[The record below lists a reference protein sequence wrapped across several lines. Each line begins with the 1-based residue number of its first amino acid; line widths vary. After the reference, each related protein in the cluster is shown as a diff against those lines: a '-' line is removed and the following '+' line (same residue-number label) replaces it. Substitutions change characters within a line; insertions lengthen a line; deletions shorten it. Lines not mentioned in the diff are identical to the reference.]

1 MLRTMIFAGAILAAS
16 GPVLSQAFDELEGH
30 YSSQRPGLELT
41 ADLKRIEGARYAVS
55 LSTMTP
61 MRGDV
66 GGCGGEIDGEVV
78 LTGRSGVL
86 RVPEPNTPGLTPR
99 VCEIELRF
107 TAPYELTL
115 QEKSGCTY
123 FHGAACEFTG
133 KVTHDAAGL

>member
-1 MLRTMIFAGAILAAS
+1 MLRTMIFAGAMLAAS

-30 YSSQRPGLELT
+30 YSSQTPGRELT
-41 ADLKRIEGARYAVS
+41 ADLKRIDGTRYAVS

-66 GGCGGEIDGEVV
+66 GGCGGGIDGEVV
-78 LTGRSGVL
+78 LTGRGGVM
-86 RVPEPNTPGLTPR
+86 RVPEPDAGATPT

-115 QEKSGCTY
+115 REKSGCTY

>member
-1 MLRTMIFAGAILAAS
+1 MVRTMIFAGAMLAAS

-30 YSSQRPGLELT
+30 YSSQTPGRELT
-41 ADLKRIEGARYAVS
+41 ADLKRINGTRYAVS

-66 GGCGGEIDGEVV
+66 GGCGGGIDGEVV
-78 LTGRSGVL
+78 LTGRRGVL
-86 RVPEPNTPGLTPR
+86 RVAEPDAPTPR

-107 TAPYELTL
+107 TAPYELSL
-115 QEKSGCTY
+115 QEKNGCTY